1 MLVLYRKDDQSTQD
15 HRPRQRPHGRNT
27 ANMSS
32 RLANPRRTRLDAWP
46 KQRTVDVRTD
56 QGAKPTESTSPA
68 PEAERADR

>member
-1 MLVLYRKDDQSTQD
+1 
-15 HRPRQRPHGRNT
+15 
-27 ANMSS
+27 MSS